1 MVLETAVGVFV
12 PWLWQ
17 KVADAAKSH
26 DDAAAIENALKD
38 AIQNGFER
46 FANKHKELTA
56 SLLDQ
61 HFLENHA
68 GPELAK
74 YLTRNK
80 SPDVSVIAAAY
91 RTQIGL
97 SCPANIEE
105 SITDLLNFVMEA
117 MKDQTTLQSFIDRRQ
132 IEETSLAIKDV
143 KADTSHTVDLLEQQK
158 LLYIENQTSQG
169 IFQADMLGGQAE
181 IKANIAALFAKL
193 DSNSAPQ
200 SSGHE
205 INKLLA
211 KQLDMARDKI
221 RSGLFKEAREILDA
235 HSDEIA
241 TSDDFTKFR
250 WHANLATCLFVD
262 GQEEAAANEYL
273 KAFDYA
279 PENEKALANRARAFH
294 IKHQFNE
301 SLTACEA
308 GIARYP
314 ASSILWALKIA
325 SCFSLGQNEPE
336 EGLPESLRN
345 DGDILYTLSY
355 IRQKQG
361 RQQEAYEFAYRCY
374 ERDTKSLETK
384 RALLASALIW
394 ASRTSHCLLWAGFC
408 RTKTGATWGHFRF
421 RTCRDRTRNHST

>member
-1 MVLETAVGVFV
+1 MVLETVVGVFV

-46 FANKHKELTA
+46 FANKHKELAA

-74 YLTRNK
+74 YLTRNNT
-80 SPDVSVIAAAY
+80 PDVSVIAAAY
-91 RTQIGL
+91 RTQIGS
-97 SCPANIEE
+97 SCPANIED
-105 SITDLLNFVMEA
+105 SITDLLNFVIGA
-117 MKDQTTLQSFIDRRQ
+117 MKDQAALQSFIDRRQ
-132 IEETSLAIKDV
+132 IEETSLTV
-143 KADTSHTVDLLEQQK
+143 KEVKSDTSHAVDLLEQQRQ
-158 LLYIENQTSQG
+158 LYIENQTSQG
-169 IFQADMLGGQAE
+169 KFKVELLDGQAE
-181 IKANIAALFAKL
+181 MNAGIAAIIAKL

-235 HSDEIA
+235 HRDEVA

-250 WHANLATCLFVD
+250 WHTNLATCMFVD

-279 PENEKALANRARAFH
+279 PEDEKALANRARAFQ
-294 IKHQFNE
+294 IKQQFDK
-301 SLTACEA
+301 SLAACESGLA
-308 GIARYP
+308 KHP
-314 ASSILWALKIA
+314 ASSILWALKMGA
-325 SCFSLGQNEPE
+325 RFSLGQDEPE
-336 EGLPESLRN
+336 EGLPEPQRN
-345 DGDILYTLSY
+345 DGDVLYTLSY

-361 RQQEAYEFAYRCY
+361 RPQEAYEFAYKCY
-374 ERDTKSLETK
+374 EQDAKSLEIK
-384 RALLASALIW
+384 RSLLASALIW
-394 ASRTSHCLLWAGFC
+394 ATVDPVIAHF
-408 RTKTGATWGHFRF
+408 GHF
-421 RTCRDRTRNHST
+421 HV